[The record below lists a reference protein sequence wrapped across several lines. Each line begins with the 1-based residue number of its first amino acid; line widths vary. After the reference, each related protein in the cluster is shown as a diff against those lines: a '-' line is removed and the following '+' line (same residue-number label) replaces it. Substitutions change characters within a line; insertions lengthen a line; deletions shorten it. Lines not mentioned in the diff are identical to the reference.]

1 MRRQATTLLVSA
13 IFALALA
20 IGATRLPVPYVRDV
34 PGPVSNTL
42 GSAQGK
48 PIVAI
53 AHPTATPQ
61 GRIYL
66 VTVSEF
72 GGPRK
77 SISSFDVLE
86 GWWKKSDAVI
96 PRRMIYSDTQTPQ
109 QVNQEGAAE
118 MISSQEEAKV
128 AALRY
133 LGYHLTPGAAVAGV
147 NLPAL
152 KDKLDVG
159 DIIVGADS
167 TTVTNGEDLLKVISA
182 HKAGDQITLHV
193 MRNTDSIDVPVT
205 LQPPSAGSTAP
216 HIGISIMDSFTKPF
230 TIDINLPDVAGP
242 SAGTAFALGIIDKLT
257 DGTLTGGR
265 IVAVTGTIDADGT
278 VGAIGGVIQKMA
290 GARSAGATVFLLPKD
305 NCAEAL
311 TAVPHGLRIVP
322 LTTLTSAVQVLKA
335 ITAGATVPTCPAS

>member
-133 LGYHLTPGAAVAGV
+133 LGSHLTPMV
-147 NLPAL
+147 
-152 KDKLDVG
+152 K
-159 DIIVGADS
+159 
-167 TTVTNGEDLLKVISA
+167 
-182 HKAGDQITLHV
+182 
-193 MRNTDSIDVPVT
+193 
-205 LQPPSAGSTAP
+205 
-216 HIGISIMDSFTKPF
+216 
-230 TIDINLPDVAGP
+230 
-242 SAGTAFALGIIDKLT
+242 
-257 DGTLTGGR
+257 
-265 IVAVTGTIDADGT
+265 
-278 VGAIGGVIQKMA
+278 
-290 GARSAGATVFLLPKD
+290 
-305 NCAEAL
+305 
-311 TAVPHGLRIVP
+311 
-322 LTTLTSAVQVLKA
+322 TS
-335 ITAGATVPTCPAS
+335 